1 MRTDEIR
8 LGLRENARQFLLL
21 VLINVFVGGMVGLER
36 AVLPLIAEEE
46 FGMASRT
53 AILSFILSF
62 GIVKA
67 LANSA
72 AGHLGDRWGRRR
84 TLLAGWIVGLPV
96 PFLVMWAPSWS
107 WIVFANVLL
116 GVNQGLAWSSTVIM
130 KIDLVGPRQR
140 GLAMGLNEAAGYLA
154 VSLAALA
161 SGYVA
166 AAHALRPHPFYLGV
180 AFAVLG
186 LGLTLLFARETKEFA
201 RKEASL
207 HGQRG
212 GRGDERARP
221 FREVFLDT
229 SWRNRT
235 LFSASQAGMV
245 NNLNDGLA
253 WGLFPIYFAAAG
265 LEVEHIGWLA
275 ALYPAVWGLGQLY
288 TGWLSDRTGRKPL
301 IVGGMVVQ
309 AMGLFLLAAGEGF
322 GVWAAAMTIL
332 GVGTALVYPTLLAA
346 VGDVAH
352 PSWRSTAVG
361 VYRLWRDS
369 GYAVGAVVAGL
380 LADLFGLAPA
390 IAVVGG
396 LTLLSGVIVAAVMR
410 ESSMGAIG
418 ESA

>member
-1 MRTDEIR
+1 MSDSHEIR
-8 LGLRENARQFLLL
+8 LGLRENWRQFLLL
-21 VLINVFVGGMVGLER
+21 VLINAFVGGMVGLER
-36 AVLPLIAEEE
+36 AVLPLVAEEE

-53 AILSFILSF
+53 AILSFIVSF

-84 TLLAGWIVGLPV
+84 TLLAGWVVGLPV

-161 SGYVA
+161 SGYIA

-186 LGLTLLFARETKEFA
+186 LLLTLLFVRETREHA

-207 HGQRG
+207 HENSTRSGGTAGGGDGGDDTHPRQVGQ
-212 GRGDERARP
+212 GRT
-221 FREVFLDT
+221 FRQVLLDT

-253 WGLFPIYFAAAG
+253 WGLFPIYFATAG
-265 LEVEHIGWLA
+265 LDVERIGWLA
-275 ALYPAVWGLGQLY
+275 ALYPAVWGLGQLV

-301 IVGGMVVQ
+301 IVSGMVVQ
-309 AMGLFLLAAGEGF
+309 A
-322 GVWAAAMTIL
+322 
-332 GVGTALVYPTLLAA
+332 
-346 VGDVAH
+346 
-352 PSWRSTAVG
+352 
-361 VYRLWRDS
+361 
-369 GYAVGAVVAGL
+369 
-380 LADLFGLAPA
+380 
-390 IAVVGG
+390 
-396 LTLLSGVIVAAVMR
+396 
-410 ESSMGAIG
+410 
-418 ESA
+418 